1 MTVVLSHP
9 DASVRVEDRNG
20 KRVISVDARDGV
32 YAPVSSWATGYPLE
46 LIEHVLRVKGPAYL
60 CDEIMR
66 DEDPRYVEHD
76 FQWEILSYAA
86 RDDFVGRRVLDFGSG
101 SGASTMVLSRMFPET
116 QIVGVEL
123 VAEYVELARHRAR
136 HHGIESRV
144 RFLLSPNASA
154 LPAEM
159 GDFDYILLSAVYE
172 HLLPIERRAVLEMLW
187 AHLQH
192 GGVMF
197 LDQTPYRWFPIEMH
211 TTGLPLL
218 NYLPDRAALY
228 CARRFSDRVRADET
242 WLDLLRRGI
251 RGATTHEVMGLL
263 NRGGRVAHL
272 LAPSRQG
279 VRDHIDLWYR
289 LSSSTRR
296 PQAKR
301 LMMWG
306 FRAVEAVT
314 RVRMVPTLSLA
325 IQKRG

>member
-1 MTVVLSHP
+1 M
-9 DASVRVEDRNG
+9 
-20 KRVISVDARDGV
+20 
-32 YAPVSSWATGYPLE
+32 
-46 LIEHVLRVKGPAYL
+46 LRVKGPAYL

-123 VAEYVELARHRAR
+123 MAEYVELARHRAR

-192 GGVMF
+192 G
-197 LDQTPYRWFPIEMH
+197 D
-211 TTGLPLL
+211 
-218 NYLPDRAALY
+218 
-228 CARRFSDRVRADET
+228 
-242 WLDLLRRGI
+242 
-251 RGATTHEVMGLL
+251 
-263 NRGGRVAHL
+263 
-272 LAPSRQG
+272 
-279 VRDHIDLWYR
+279 
-289 LSSSTRR
+289 
-296 PQAKR
+296 
-301 LMMWG
+301 
-306 FRAVEAVT
+306 
-314 RVRMVPTLSLA
+314 
-325 IQKRG
+325 